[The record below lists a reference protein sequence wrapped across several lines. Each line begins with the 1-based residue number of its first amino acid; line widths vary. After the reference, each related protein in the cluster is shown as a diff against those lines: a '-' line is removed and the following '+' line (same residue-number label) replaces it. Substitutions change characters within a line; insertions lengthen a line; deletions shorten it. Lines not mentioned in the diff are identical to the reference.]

1 MSTTIAAR
9 RKTLMLMGNRSS
21 FPLAFR
27 LNNLSQRPPWPGPDA
42 GRHRDQRHLTWHPLV
57 LRSHCAG
64 ARDVA
69 AVKSEAQQG
78 SPKEQNRYDHVIGF
92 RQPGRKADASEN
104 NRKERRRA

>member
-1 MSTTIAAR
+1 
-9 RKTLMLMGNRSS
+9 MGNRSS
-21 FPLAFR
+21 FPLACR

-64 ARDVA
+64 GRDVA
-69 AVKSEAQQG
+69 AVKPEAQQG

-92 RQPGRKADASEN
+92 RQPRPQGRCFQEQPQGAAS
-104 NRKERRRA
+104 RSKSPPILRR